1 MELNILERIVAGSEE
16 PGPLDLPLLQ
26 RVTENFSEERK
37 IGVGRRGD
45 VYKVTY

>member
-16 PGPLDLPLLQ
+16 PGHLDLPLLQ
-26 RVTENFSEERK
+26 RATENFSEKRK
-37 IGVGRRGD
+37 IGVVGRGE

>member
-16 PGPLDLPLLQ
+16 LGHLDLPLLQ
-26 RVTENFSEERK
+26 RVTENYSEKRK
-37 IGVGRRGD
+37 IGVGGWGE